1 MGIYDIEVT
10 DASGQSRQLNEYE
23 GKALLIVNTA
33 TKCGLR
39 GQFDGLENL
48 YKSYKEDGL
57 VVLGFPSDQFKQEV
71 SEAEEAAESCRMT
84 YGVTFPMHDI
94 VKVNGK
100 EAHPLFKY
108 LTTNTKGFLGSGIKW
123 NFTKFLVDQEGNIV
137 KRYAPKDTPESFEED
152 IRKLLEN

>member
-1 MGIYDIEVT
+1 MGIYDIEVK
-10 DASGQSRQLNEYE
+10 DASGKTHQLAEYK
-23 GKALLIVNTA
+23 GKAMLIVNTA
-33 TKCGLR
+33 TKCGLKD
-39 GQFDGLENL
+39 QFDGLENL
-48 YKSYKEDGL
+48 YSNYKEEGL

-71 SEAEEAAESCRMT
+71 SNAEEAEQSCRMT

-108 LTTNTKGFLGSGIKW
+108 LTANTKGLLGSSIKW

-137 KRYAPKDTPESFEED
+137 KRFAPKDAPESFEED
-152 IRKLLEN
+152 IRKVLNK